1 MDVRALYTNISQKDD
16 IAAVQTTLNRNN
28 VNITLTQWIFR
39 SVKCILTNSNFTFDD
54 QYYIQ
59 LQGTAMSTKMA
70 PKYDN
75 IFMHVCEEQ
84 LLTNAPLKPTAFFRF
99 IADIMLVWTHG
110 IKALNEFIEA
120 ANNLYPTI
128 KFTHCIS
135 PEKVNFL
142 DTTVH
147 KIDNSLETEIYSKPT
162 DSHQCLLPNSFHPR
176 RIIKNIPRSLVLRIR
191 RACLT

>member
-1 MDVRALYTNISQKDD
+1 MDVKALYATIPHKDG

-28 VNITLTQWIFR
+28 VNTTLTQWILR
-39 SVKCILTNSNFTFDD
+39 SIECILTNNNFAFKD

-59 LQGTAMSTKMA
+59 IQGTAIGTKMT

-75 IFMHVCEEQ
+75 IFMNVFEEQ
-84 LLTNAPLKPTAFFRF
+84 LPTNAPLKPIAFFQF
-99 IADIMLVWTHG
+99 IDDIMLVCTND

-120 ANNLYPTI
+120 AISLYLTI

-135 PEKVNFL
+135 PVKVNFL

-147 KIDNSLETEIYSKPT
+147 LVDNSLETEIYLKPIDT
-162 DSHQCLLPNSFHPR
+162 H
-176 RIIKNIPRSLVLRIR
+176 
-191 RACLT
+191 